1 MGIRLSTDT
10 WRAPLQLIDCW
21 LPHPRAPQ
29 ATRNAPQAPWLRRF
43 VRAGWLGR
51 QAATAPLETP
61 STCACGEPTATPA
74 SAQTHV
80 PRRCPPTVRR
90 TGTRMAISGRLLDVC
105 AELDRLAALEHGAE
119 RS

>member
-21 LPHPRAPQ
+21 LPRPHPLQGTRDMAP
-29 ATRNAPQAPWLRRF
+29 APWLRRF

-51 QAATAPLETP
+51 PVIGTPLDGSP
-61 STCACGEPTATPA
+61 GGASADKLATPA
-74 SAQTHV
+74 PPPSHAA
-80 PRRCPPTVRR
+80 RRCPPTVRR

-105 AELDRLAALEHGAE
+105 AELDRLAALEHAAE

>member
-21 LPHPRAPQ
+21 LPRPRPLQ
-29 ATRNAPQAPWLRRF
+29 GTRDIAQTPWLRRF

-51 QAATAPLETP
+51 PVTSTPLDGSSAGASADKSVKPAPLQ
-61 STCACGEPTATPA
+61 SHTA
-74 SAQTHV
+74 
-80 PRRCPPTVRR
+80 RRCPPTVRR

-105 AELDRLAALEHGAE
+105 AELDRLAALEHAAE